1 MDQVEP
7 VKGTTDLGNEP
18 FNAWDAHPGA
28 GCQFFCFQREPTAG
42 PGATAPLP
50 GPGFMMDGAS
60 TLGSLEIP
68 AE

>member
-1 MDQVEP
+1 MHIRV
-7 VKGTTDLGNEP
+7 
-18 FNAWDAHPGA
+18 PGA
-28 GCQFFCFQREPTAG
+28 SFFCFQREPTAG

>member
-1 MDQVEP
+1 MNHLMPGMHIRV
-7 VKGTTDLGNEP
+7 
-18 FNAWDAHPGA
+18 PGA
-28 GCQFFCFQREPTAG
+28 SFFCFQREPTAG